1 MFTISLVCLNSPSLT
16 KILFVDNFLNL
27 RRKFSFLNLDSN
39 SKLYE
44 LKYPLINLLT
54 NLLATGIKLKAFL
67 LYT

>member
-1 MFTISLVCLNSPSLT
+1 MFTLSLVCLNSLSLT

-27 RRKFSFLNLDSN
+27 RRIFSFLNLDSI

-67 LYT
+67 L